1 MNEEYLNSLYAWI
14 TSEDGAFS
22 DAHTPESF
30 AQKMVEDKSYAA
42 KMYEWIVDL
51 DPSFSKALPV
61 SNFMSKIATPDVK
74 KKVDMDSLSEGGS
87 LVSPEFFNEQQENL
101 IQPQDNTYVAPPIED
116 PRLNA
121 ARQAEK
127 EANAV
132 ERADYMEAF
141 TEQERQKEIE
151 VAGIE
156 DAQREGLWEDP
167 TFAAKVNLIDEN
179 LVGQEDTDIIDMLRD
194 KFSAYGLIFEES
206 DALNDIGIKRA
217 DSASL
222 LDDPITALSN
232 FSIDAL
238 NYVSKNVGKKVSDNI
253 IVKNKD
259 GSKSTVIDLD
269 SWTDAGETN
278 SAKKLRNFISQNAEI
293 PDEASVID
301 DEVSKSMRAREIR
314 TKGRQNEDGSVSTVL
329 FQSANIDGKEVVY
342 PTLFPRDS
350 EGEYGSSPDWWIEK
364 NGIEAFKLAKERGE
378 VFEFETQEEAQS
390 FAEGSWKD
398 LSKVDAEG
406 QIFYSEY
413 GKDYIQEKKRYE
425 EYIGVRDDID
435 FIEDMQSYSRIL
447 PENEEQEKEYS
458 QFFVNGKLRDDI
470 DIVKEELE
478 KKQDD
483 LYDVVMD
490 DDSQR
495 VREKWDKYLFDR
507 QKSIS
512 QKAILQNTAAKEL
525 GEQVT
530 LESYKTFGVSP
541 LGLLEKEDYTPQEA
555 LQARSILETYISAY
569 SNQQEAAEKY
579 EISQTYYDA
588 KVNKSITKDF
598 TDNLQG
604 VNDEIITGYNRG
616 LAVEVILM
624 KMLGIDFDI
633 NDPELKQ
640 KAAEQ
645 LVEYTN
651 REGDT
656 ESRVFQRYAQ
666 ATGGKE
672 VWDIIKNDP
681 AELFSAWAFSSIA
694 QLLPYGSKLV
704 PGLVVAGAGAGA
716 ATGLAGGPFAG
727 VTVPAGA
734 FTGGMYGLRTGMAL
748 SMLALEYGNEM
759 MEAITT
765 LGYDLN
771 DPDSVAKA
779 LGDQDVWD
787 LGRERGLKR
796 GIPIALVDFATY
808 GAVGKVFKAGRV
820 ASRGKR
826 VAYGVAER
834 FMLDP
839 ASEALGETLA
849 QINVGDE
856 IDYKE
861 IIAEAGGGIGN
872 NSSYLAINTLRAA
885 RQTNNVELA
894 NNLADIDF
902 MSREISTD
910 TEIANWGN
918 NMQKLGKIDAKQNQR
933 IQENIGIRKEARNLL
948 DVGIRKRKYSGGVE
962 ARVMTLLSAKEELS
976 STPNRRSVFSGKIA
990 EINKELE
997 TIATTKQ
1004 LTSVSEQTILA
1015 GTGVLGVSEQS
1026 TATDIREST
1035 PSYKIGRRSMT
1046 KETFLEKINKMSK
1059 KQLKKLNAKVEND
1072 DGTLAIVMEKLLPL
1086 QETQTKVVLDEEGK
1100 LIDEE
1105 VVQGIEVDTEESS
1118 VSEEVVSEEV
1128 VSEEVATETR
1138 QKNLSER
1145 SKSVKNWSGD
1155 QHAHKDLPYNKDK
1168 DGKGRAEI
1176 YDITKP
1182 DEKGVVTAQYVN
1194 PKTKSIDV
1202 IVSRKNDKNIV
1213 GYTRVYEK
1221 GEPTNMFTAK
1231 MESTEDAFKN
1241 MITSAE
1247 AKLPDNAEVVEKTSI
1262 SEGGLKVYNKSNLTE
1277 KLDEDGNVVTRPTK
1291 YSAATKESV
1300 EQDGETAYLPFTT
1313 TDKTLADAEV
1323 AKIKAAYP
1331 GINANIKE
1339 RKGAPNLRPKGQE
1352 NKAATTDNATKP
1364 QFSITIDLPVLTKS
1378 DTEINKDEK
1387 ESLLSEVT
1395 DLETI
1400 LNQPEG
1406 KVDFR
1411 LKTEEDKT
1419 PSRDE
1424 VDAEIKAINE
1434 LESGNTSTVVSN
1446 NSKGAAIDIE
1456 ELGKRTT
1463 KKPKP
1468 INFSVIKGIPSIF
1481 TISDQLTTGDLV
1493 NPYTGNTINNL
1504 KGGIGYSFVEDAAW
1518 ANTTEAEAQDMLTKA
1533 QKTYNKNKE
1542 LFKKWWAANPE
1553 YNGLVPMNVVKMG
1566 EASILSNE
1574 ATFRV
1579 LKDNLSKFPETNK
1592 IEALNALKKNLQEN
1606 IYKKLNPKKGTSPL
1620 SVKNYAVDA
1629 KGFQAVLDT
1638 LNDPKIKSIED
1649 VLSKN
1654 ILDKFTLPTKALL
1667 LNSIGYGKP
1676 NEAGKKINPNPPK
1689 SVVPVALM
1697 KGQPEEMRL
1706 LLNLGSITDIIT
1718 EPSIKNVPQRSI
1730 IAIQGVDVLNPKVI
1744 ETNHPNYPYGVAGRS
1759 MGVLEESI
1767 AVVDAYPEGYNAA
1780 LKLLVKIEGKKQ
1792 TYTKKQV
1799 AKSKTEKDKTKV
1811 LESGQLSPTSTAV
1824 ILTQGVQVQNGLP
1837 GLEFTGAVANGDIDN
1852 ATKLISFLNTSFPST
1867 VISTDLETFNNVI
1880 NSEGVKKFLK
1890 GDEVIYG
1897 VTTDGDI
1904 YINPDVHNSESA
1916 IFNTAIH
1923 EMGHVWTDYLQTT
1936 KKGKEIYNKGIS
1948 LVKQDPEYQ
1957 KQLKVFNGDSVKAAN
1972 EALAIL
1978 IGNKGQTIA
1987 DASLKSKFEEWLLGM
2002 WKRIKEQFKMSK
2014 DLTAKEI
2021 QNLTLDEFIGTA
2033 LSDIFNGKEIKLTDE
2048 QLIQLKNPDVA
2059 FSKGLS
2065 IDSIVKKGRNNGFS
2079 DASIREVLLGRGFK
2093 NSDIKVAMS
2102 PEYVLDLFTTL
2113 PSEFAKT
2120 EGGIVKGRQLFN
2132 EVRDK
2137 LNKWSVEGPKGG
2149 IGTSRTKTYS
2159 DIRQKGMELM
2169 KANEIFKIQPEQTQ
2183 MEILMAFDRSLGI
2196 RANSQV
2202 SKDISAIRNNLK
2214 QRKISAD
2221 NINSEQIKIKN
2232 FIRQSLPKSN
2242 TYTQGDINKLV
2253 ALMSRSKPKD
2263 FIRNVE
2269 KVLDV
2274 VEKQRSKMQKVVVKD
2289 IQDLVVK
2296 KGKVLKTKS
2305 GKIRSGGLDAE
2316 GQAFFKAAA
2325 PILTAVIKGNQVIKK
2340 GKIET
2345 GIEYL
2350 NRVQASLTEINK
2362 NTGREILEE
2371 AMEKQAEGKPLTS
2384 KEESLLGQA
2393 YAFDTFSDL
2402 NTMSLEDTKEI
2413 LNELKAIRKGSIAQL
2428 KSNRALRAEDNQIL
2442 SKEANESIEENF
2454 PFLYDEN
2461 GKVKGKN
2468 RLDQDYKKVRQMF
2481 AQRKIW
2487 EGLKTW
2493 YEQYDFR
2500 DGLGIASFFNSTV
2513 QNLDTFT
2520 NILDKF
2526 ETDGFFN
2533 KNIYA
2538 YLNQMGENQIVGYY
2552 RQRDQMDR
2560 MANSIPGNTKGY
2572 KQFRESVSDEELT
2585 IDGIKT
2591 ITKTEDKIESAPYKG
2606 SFNSDR
2612 LMRIYSLSKNT
2623 VQREKLRE
2631 MGFSDDKITDIK
2643 EFIGPEAVQM
2653 ADMMVEYLSDTY
2665 FDEVND
2671 VYRQVN
2677 DVNLG
2682 YVNNYFPTRTLNLN
2696 ANTLKIGEGDFSGI
2710 FNSEFAPALKER
2722 TDTQNDID
2730 LEPSFINV
2738 VENHFQSMERFKAYA
2753 AGTQKLNSLMRNPAV
2768 NTLLNEVGLKDLM
2781 DLSINAAIN
2790 PNYGPL
2796 KTKRTNIDKI
2806 MNRFYGF
2813 ALAFKG
2819 IQALK
2824 QATSFIT
2831 AVENYQYRKGS
2842 DRIRGVD
2849 SIIDYTM
2856 FMVDFGRVL
2865 YNFRSEVKD
2874 AENISGTFKK
2884 RIETG
2889 FEGEI
2894 IGLESGRSSIPQL
2907 SQKNTRT
2914 GRNLRRFKKAG
2925 AAPTIVGDLIGVMG
2939 YKATYN
2945 RDIKNGMSEAEALE
2959 KFNDFNKTQQS
2970 RRATDKNQLQLRQD
2984 FLAKAFT
2991 MFGSTLYL
2999 QMNKSIIAAQR
3010 IMKPMLEGRP
3020 QDVKGKDIRALAL
3033 NYAIANVLFV
3043 AASNIAKFT
3052 HGDKDDMDEA
3062 LSDMGDAMM
3071 GLNQI
3076 YQVPLYG
3083 AALEGFIIVVN
3094 GERRP
3099 SSTVVNPMLGPAIK
3113 MARAIK
3119 DDKVNPAEI
3128 IQPVFEMAI
3137 GAQIDPAIA
3146 LAKILGG
3153 EGELSE
3159 EVQKLIGIS
3168 KSYRP
3173 KK

>member
-1 MNEEYLNSLYAWI
+1 
-14 TSEDGAFS
+14 
-22 DAHTPESF
+22 
-30 AQKMVEDKSYAA
+30 
-42 KMYEWIVDL
+42 
-51 DPSFSKALPV
+51 
-61 SNFMSKIATPDVK
+61 
-74 KKVDMDSLSEGGS
+74 
-87 LVSPEFFNEQQENL
+87 
-101 IQPQDNTYVAPPIED
+101 
-116 PRLNA
+116 
-121 ARQAEK
+121 
-127 EANAV
+127 
-132 ERADYMEAF
+132 
-141 TEQERQKEIE
+141 
-151 VAGIE
+151 
-156 DAQREGLWEDP
+156 
-167 TFAAKVNLIDEN
+167 
-179 LVGQEDTDIIDMLRD
+179 
-194 KFSAYGLIFEES
+194 
-206 DALNDIGIKRA
+206 
-217 DSASL
+217 
-222 LDDPITALSN
+222 
-232 FSIDAL
+232 
-238 NYVSKNVGKKVSDNI
+238 
-253 IVKNKD
+253 
-259 GSKSTVIDLD
+259 
-269 SWTDAGETN
+269 
-278 SAKKLRNFISQNAEI
+278 
-293 PDEASVID
+293 
-301 DEVSKSMRAREIR
+301 
-314 TKGRQNEDGSVSTVL
+314 
-329 FQSANIDGKEVVY
+329 
-342 PTLFPRDS
+342 
-350 EGEYGSSPDWWIEK
+350 
-364 NGIEAFKLAKERGE
+364 
-378 VFEFETQEEAQS
+378 
-390 FAEGSWKD
+390 
-398 LSKVDAEG
+398 
-406 QIFYSEY
+406 
-413 GKDYIQEKKRYE
+413 
-425 EYIGVRDDID
+425 
-435 FIEDMQSYSRIL
+435 
-447 PENEEQEKEYS
+447 
-458 QFFVNGKLRDDI
+458 
-470 DIVKEELE
+470 
-478 KKQDD
+478 
-483 LYDVVMD
+483 
-490 DDSQR
+490 
-495 VREKWDKYLFDR
+495 
-507 QKSIS
+507 
-512 QKAILQNTAAKEL
+512 
-525 GEQVT
+525 
-530 LESYKTFGVSP
+530 
-541 LGLLEKEDYTPQEA
+541 
-555 LQARSILETYISAY
+555 
-569 SNQQEAAEKY
+569 
-579 EISQTYYDA
+579 
-588 KVNKSITKDF
+588 
-598 TDNLQG
+598 
-604 VNDEIITGYNRG
+604 
-616 LAVEVILM
+616 
-624 KMLGIDFDI
+624 
-633 NDPELKQ
+633 
-640 KAAEQ
+640 
-645 LVEYTN
+645 
-651 REGDT
+651 
-656 ESRVFQRYAQ
+656 
-666 ATGGKE
+666 
-672 VWDIIKNDP
+672 
-681 AELFSAWAFSSIA
+681 
-694 QLLPYGSKLV
+694 
-704 PGLVVAGAGAGA
+704 
-716 ATGLAGGPFAG
+716 
-727 VTVPAGA
+727 
-734 FTGGMYGLRTGMAL
+734 
-748 SMLALEYGNEM
+748 
-759 MEAITT
+759 
-765 LGYDLN
+765 
-771 DPDSVAKA
+771 
-779 LGDQDVWD
+779 
-787 LGRERGLKR
+787 
-796 GIPIALVDFATY
+796 
-808 GAVGKVFKAGRV
+808 
-820 ASRGKR
+820 
-826 VAYGVAER
+826 
-834 FMLDP
+834 
-839 ASEALGETLA
+839 
-849 QINVGDE
+849 
-856 IDYKE
+856 
-861 IIAEAGGGIGN
+861 
-872 NSSYLAINTLRAA
+872 
-885 RQTNNVELA
+885 
-894 NNLADIDF
+894 
-902 MSREISTD
+902 
-910 TEIANWGN
+910 
-918 NMQKLGKIDAKQNQR
+918 
-933 IQENIGIRKEARNLL
+933 
-948 DVGIRKRKYSGGVE
+948 
-962 ARVMTLLSAKEELS
+962 
-976 STPNRRSVFSGKIA
+976 
-990 EINKELE
+990 
-997 TIATTKQ
+997 
-1004 LTSVSEQTILA
+1004 
-1015 GTGVLGVSEQS
+1015 
-1026 TATDIREST
+1026 
-1035 PSYKIGRRSMT
+1035 
-1046 KETFLEKINKMSK
+1046 
-1059 KQLKKLNAKVEND
+1059 
-1072 DGTLAIVMEKLLPL
+1072 
-1086 QETQTKVVLDEEGK
+1086 
-1100 LIDEE
+1100 
-1105 VVQGIEVDTEESS
+1105 
-1118 VSEEVVSEEV
+1118 
-1128 VSEEVATETR
+1128 
-1138 QKNLSER
+1138 
-1145 SKSVKNWSGD
+1145 
-1155 QHAHKDLPYNKDK
+1155 
-1168 DGKGRAEI
+1168 
-1176 YDITKP
+1176 
-1182 DEKGVVTAQYVN
+1182 
-1194 PKTKSIDV
+1194 
-1202 IVSRKNDKNIV
+1202 
-1213 GYTRVYEK
+1213 
-1221 GEPTNMFTAK
+1221 
-1231 MESTEDAFKN
+1231 
-1241 MITSAE
+1241 
-1247 AKLPDNAEVVEKTSI
+1247 
-1262 SEGGLKVYNKSNLTE
+1262 
-1277 KLDEDGNVVTRPTK
+1277 
-1291 YSAATKESV
+1291 
-1300 EQDGETAYLPFTT
+1300 
-1313 TDKTLADAEV
+1313 
-1323 AKIKAAYP
+1323 
-1331 GINANIKE
+1331 
-1339 RKGAPNLRPKGQE
+1339 
-1352 NKAATTDNATKP
+1352 
-1364 QFSITIDLPVLTKS
+1364 
-1378 DTEINKDEK
+1378 
-1387 ESLLSEVT
+1387 
-1395 DLETI
+1395 
-1400 LNQPEG
+1400 
-1406 KVDFR
+1406 
-1411 LKTEEDKT
+1411 
-1419 PSRDE
+1419 
-1424 VDAEIKAINE
+1424 
-1434 LESGNTSTVVSN
+1434 
-1446 NSKGAAIDIE
+1446 
-1456 ELGKRTT
+1456 
-1463 KKPKP
+1463 
-1468 INFSVIKGIPSIF
+1468 
-1481 TISDQLTTGDLV
+1481 
-1493 NPYTGNTINNL
+1493 
-1504 KGGIGYSFVEDAAW
+1504 
-1518 ANTTEAEAQDMLTKA
+1518 
-1533 QKTYNKNKE
+1533 
-1542 LFKKWWAANPE
+1542 
-1553 YNGLVPMNVVKMG
+1553 
-1566 EASILSNE
+1566 
-1574 ATFRV
+1574 
-1579 LKDNLSKFPETNK
+1579 
-1592 IEALNALKKNLQEN
+1592 
-1606 IYKKLNPKKGTSPL
+1606 
-1620 SVKNYAVDA
+1620 
-1629 KGFQAVLDT
+1629 
-1638 LNDPKIKSIED
+1638 
-1649 VLSKN
+1649 
-1654 ILDKFTLPTKALL
+1654 
-1667 LNSIGYGKP
+1667 
-1676 NEAGKKINPNPPK
+1676 
-1689 SVVPVALM
+1689 
-1697 KGQPEEMRL
+1697 
-1706 LLNLGSITDIIT
+1706 
-1718 EPSIKNVPQRSI
+1718 
-1730 IAIQGVDVLNPKVI
+1730 
-1744 ETNHPNYPYGVAGRS
+1744 
-1759 MGVLEESI
+1759 
-1767 AVVDAYPEGYNAA
+1767 
-1780 LKLLVKIEGKKQ
+1780 
-1792 TYTKKQV
+1792 
-1799 AKSKTEKDKTKV
+1799 
-1811 LESGQLSPTSTAV
+1811 
-1824 ILTQGVQVQNGLP
+1824 
-1837 GLEFTGAVANGDIDN
+1837 
-1852 ATKLISFLNTSFPST
+1852 
-1867 VISTDLETFNNVI
+1867 
-1880 NSEGVKKFLK
+1880 
-1890 GDEVIYG
+1890 
-1897 VTTDGDI
+1897 
-1904 YINPDVHNSESA
+1904 
-1916 IFNTAIH
+1916 
-1923 EMGHVWTDYLQTT
+1923 MGHVWTDYLQTT

-2002 WKRIKEQFKMSK
+2002 WKRIKEQFKMSQ

-2325 PILTAVIKGNQVIKK
+2325 PILTAVIKGDQVIKK

-2371 AMEKQAEGKPLTS
+2371 AMEKQVEGKPLTS

-2442 SKEANESIEENF
+2442 SEEANESIEENF

-2500 DGLGIASFFNSTV
+2500 DGFGIASFFNSTV

-2623 VQREKLRE
+2623 VQRKKLRE
-2631 MGFSDDKITDIK
+2631 MGFSDEKITDIK
-2643 EFIGPEAVQM
+2643 DFIGPEAVQM

-3083 AALEGFIIVVN
+3083 AALEGFVIVLN

-3099 SSTVVNPMLGPAIK
+3099 SSTVVNPMLGPAMK

-3146 LAKILGG
+3146 LAKIIGG
-3153 EGELSE
+3153 QGELSE
-3159 EVQKLIGIS
+3159 EAQKLIGIS

>member
-1 MNEEYLNSLYAWI
+1 MEENYRTPNGNVLTRDELISQYGEEEFQAFLNDGKLTLVNGEDDTATEEVFQGGEDIYITPNGNEVT
-14 TSEDGAFS
+14 TSELVNQYGEEKFN
-22 DAHTPESF
+22 SF
-30 AQKMVEDKSYAA
+30 VTE
-42 KMYEWIVDL
+42 
-51 DPSFSKALPV
+51 
-61 SNFMSKIATPDVK
+61 NKIK
-74 KKVDMDSLSEGGS
+74 KKEQGELGSQSEYSNGESEPTEQDYFEGGFGDV
-87 LVSPEFFNEQQENL
+87 LRGF
-101 IQPQDNTYVAPPIED
+101 
-116 PRLNA
+116 
-121 ARQAEK
+121 
-127 EANAV
+127 
-132 ERADYMEAF
+132 
-141 TEQERQKEIE
+141 
-151 VAGIE
+151 
-156 DAQREGLWEDP
+156 DA
-167 TFAAKVNLIDEN
+167 
-179 LVGQEDTDIIDMLRD
+179 
-194 KFSAYGLIFEES
+194 
-206 DALNDIGIKRA
+206 
-217 DSASL
+217 
-222 LDDPITALSN
+222 
-232 FSIDAL
+232 
-238 NYVSKNVGKKVSDNI
+238 
-253 IVKNKD
+253 IV
-259 GSKSTVIDLD
+259 
-269 SWTDAGETN
+269 
-278 SAKKLRNFISQNAEI
+278 
-293 PDEASVID
+293 
-301 DEVSKSMRAREIR
+301 
-314 TKGRQNEDGSVSTVL
+314 
-329 FQSANIDGKEVVY
+329 
-342 PTLFPRDS
+342 
-350 EGEYGSSPDWWIEK
+350 
-364 NGIEAFKLAKERGE
+364 
-378 VFEFETQEEAQS
+378 
-390 FAEGSWKD
+390 
-398 LSKVDAEG
+398 
-406 QIFYSEY
+406 
-413 GKDYIQEKKRYE
+413 
-425 EYIGVRDDID
+425 
-435 FIEDMQSYSRIL
+435 
-447 PENEEQEKEYS
+447 
-458 QFFVNGKLRDDI
+458 
-470 DIVKEELE
+470 
-478 KKQDD
+478 
-483 LYDVVMD
+483 
-490 DDSQR
+490 
-495 VREKWDKYLFDR
+495 
-507 QKSIS
+507 
-512 QKAILQNTAAKEL
+512 
-525 GEQVT
+525 
-530 LESYKTFGVSP
+530 P
-541 LGLLEKEDYTPQEA
+541 LGLGDFIDDT
-555 LQARSILETYISAY
+555 ARAV
-569 SNQQEAAEKY
+569 AA
-579 EISQTYYDA
+579 
-588 KVNKSITKDF
+588 
-598 TDNLQG
+598 
-604 VNDEIITGYNRG
+604 GYNQGTMSENAADVLFAGNMSTDEDLSSFIEANKRAQQLG
-616 LAVEVILM
+616 SSAEMMDYQRIYEENGKGFLGVV
-624 KMLGIDFDI
+624 LGIA
-633 NDPELKQ
+633 NNPSVVSELIVSSMVGMASNTDSLV
-640 KAAEQ
+640 AAGSA
-645 LVEYTN
+645 V
-651 REGDT
+651 
-656 ESRVFQRYAQ
+656 
-666 ATGGKE
+666 GGGAAIGASTAGTAGTF
-672 VWDIIKNDP
+672 V
-681 AELFSAWAFSSIA
+681 
-694 QLLPYGSKLV
+694 V
-704 PGLVVAGAGAGA
+704 PGLGTAVGAGAGA
-716 ATGLAGGPFAG
+716 ITGAIASLPYAFAAAGTVLEFGATFAELLQEEVGEGVDLTPDNIRKVLNDEDAYTSIRNKALARGLAIGAID
-727 VTVPAGA
+727 A
-734 FTGGMYGLRTGMAL
+734 FTGKMGGK
-748 SMLALEYGNEM
+748 LA
-759 MEAITT
+759 
-765 LGYDLN
+765 
-771 DPDSVAKA
+771 
-779 LGDQDVWD
+779 
-787 LGRERGLKR
+787 
-796 GIPIALVDFATY
+796 
-808 GAVGKVFKAGRV
+808 
-820 ASRGKR
+820 
-826 VAYGVAER
+826 
-834 FMLDP
+834 
-839 ASEALGETLA
+839 
-849 QINVGDE
+849 
-856 IDYKE
+856 
-861 IIAEAGGGIGN
+861 
-872 NSSYLAINTLRAA
+872 
-885 RQTNNVELA
+885 
-894 NNLADIDF
+894 
-902 MSREISTD
+902 
-910 TEIANWGN
+910 
-918 NMQKLGKIDAKQNQR
+918 GKIVTKGGKQAIGDATKKQVLK
-933 IQENIGIRKEARNLL
+933 GLAA
-948 DVGIRKRKYSGGVE
+948 SSGVE
-962 ARVMTLLSAKEELS
+962 AVGGSIGEASARGLIGQEMDVSEIALEGIAEMPGGVKNLIATRYTKPTYTVNKEKVDAATVDNLIETMTLEELVNTKIDIKNDFEGRQGKLQDKIVS
-976 STPNRRSVFSGKIA
+976 LSTQREIALANPELNKPTLVEITRLQLELNKLDATKTEVGKA
-990 EINKELE
+990 K
-997 TIATTKQ
+997 A
-1004 LTSVSEQTILA
+1004 A
-1015 GTGVLGVSEQS
+1015 
-1026 TATDIREST
+1026 DIRDQIKDLQVNQLEEETST
-1035 PSYKIGRRSMT
+1035 SFVSGDV
-1046 KETFLEKINKMSK
+1046 
-1059 KQLKKLNAKVEND
+1059 VE
-1072 DGTLAIVMEKLLPL
+1072 
-1086 QETQTKVVLDEEGK
+1086 
-1100 LIDEE
+1100 
-1105 VVQGIEVDTEESS
+1105 
-1118 VSEEVVSEEV
+1118 EEVVSSKTLSVEEQFAALDAQDKLELQERAINEMETEM
-1128 VSEEVATETR
+1128 SEQGIEEYNLTDKMVDERASDIFQKEVLGLKENTETTLNNR
-1138 QKNLSER
+1138 AKNISER
-1145 SKSVKNWSGD
+1145 SDDVKSHFGE
-1155 QHAHKDLPYNKDK
+1155 QHKSDKLPYNKGK

-1182 DEKGVVTAQYVN
+1182 DDKGVVTAEYASPEGVV
-1194 PKTKSIDV
+1194 DV
-1202 IVSRKNDKNIV
+1202 IISGIDDNNFV
-1213 GYTRVYEK
+1213 GYTRVYEN

-1231 MESTEDAFKN
+1231 MESTGDAFKN

-2183 MEILMAFDRSLGI
+2183 IEILMAFDRSLGI

>member
-14 TSEDGAFS
+14 TSEDEAFS
-22 DAHTPESF
+22 DAHTSESF

-101 IQPQDNTYVAPPIED
+101 TQPQDNTYVAPPIED

-132 ERADYMEAF
+132 ERTDYMEAF

-206 DALNDIGIKRA
+206 DALNDVGIAQAAKGN
-217 DSASL
+217 
-222 LDDPITALSN
+222 PITN
-232 FSIDAL
+232 FAVDVGEHFGKSI
-238 NYVSKNVGKKVSDNI
+238 SQKVSDNI

-390 FAEGSWKD
+390 FAEGSWED

-507 QKSIS
+507 QKSTS

-604 VNDEIITGYNRG
+604 VNDETITGYNRG

-624 KMLGIDFDI
+624 KMLGVDFDI

-734 FTGGMYGLRTGMAL
+734 FTGGMYGMRTGMAL

-765 LGYDLN
+765 LGYDLT

-820 ASRGKR
+820 ASRGKK

-834 FMLDP
+834 FLLDP

-1118 VSEEVVSEEV
+1118 VSEEVAAEEVEQIAIEEPSESQLQDDVENGDVVILTFENENEIPDVYKNKTKVKNPILSTGTIQAGRRGKAKSTIKVKVEKSLVDYYESTKQVEEV
-1128 VSEEVATETR
+1128 VAKTR
-1138 QKNLSER
+1138 QKNLS
-1145 SKSVKNWSGD
+1145 
-1155 QHAHKDLPYNKDK
+1155 
-1168 DGKGRAEI
+1168 
-1176 YDITKP
+1176 
-1182 DEKGVVTAQYVN
+1182 
-1194 PKTKSIDV
+1194 
-1202 IVSRKNDKNIV
+1202 
-1213 GYTRVYEK
+1213 
-1221 GEPTNMFTAK
+1221 
-1231 MESTEDAFKN
+1231 
-1241 MITSAE
+1241 
-1247 AKLPDNAEVVEKTSI
+1247 
-1262 SEGGLKVYNKSNLTE
+1262 
-1277 KLDEDGNVVTRPTK
+1277 
-1291 YSAATKESV
+1291 
-1300 EQDGETAYLPFTT
+1300 
-1313 TDKTLADAEV
+1313 
-1323 AKIKAAYP
+1323 
-1331 GINANIKE
+1331 
-1339 RKGAPNLRPKGQE
+1339 
-1352 NKAATTDNATKP
+1352 
-1364 QFSITIDLPVLTKS
+1364 
-1378 DTEINKDEK
+1378 DTEINEDEK

-1411 LKTEEDKT
+1411 LKTEEDTT
-1419 PSRDE
+1419 PSKDK
-1424 VDAEIKAINE
+1424 VDAEVKAINE
-1434 LESGNTSTVVSN
+1434 LESGNKSIVVSN
-1446 NSKGAAIDIE
+1446 NSKGVAIDIE

-1468 INFSVIKGIPSIF
+1468 INFSVINGIPSIF
-1481 TISDQLTTGDLV
+1481 TISDQLTTGDVV
-1493 NPYTGNTINNL
+1493 NTYTGNTINNL

-1566 EASILSNE
+1566 ETSILSNE

-1592 IEALNALKKNLQEN
+1592 IEALNALKKNLQDN

-1620 SVKNYAVDA
+1620 SVRNYAKAA

-1638 LNDPKIKSIED
+1638 LNDPNIKSIED
-1649 VLSKN
+1649 VVSKN
-1654 ILDKFTLPTKALL
+1654 VLDKLSLPTKSSL
-1667 LNSIGYGKP
+1667 LNTIGYGKP
-1676 NEAGKKINPNPPK
+1676 NEAGKKTNPGMP
-1689 SVVPVALM
+1689 SSTVPLALM
-1697 KGQPEEMRL
+1697 KGQPKEMRL

-1718 EPSIKNVPQRSI
+1718 DPSIKNVPQRSI
-1730 IAIQGVDVLNPKVI
+1730 IAIQGVDVLNPEVI
-1744 ETNHPNYPYGVAGRS
+1744 KTDHPNYPYGVAGRS
-1759 MGVLEESI
+1759 MGILEESI
-1767 AVVDAYPEGYNAA
+1767 AVVDAYPEAYNAA
-1780 LKLLVKIEGKKQ
+1780 VKSLINIEGKKD
-1792 TYTKKQV
+1792 TYTEKQV
-1799 AKSKTEKDKTKV
+1799 AKSKTQKDKTKV
-1811 LESGQLSPTSTAV
+1811 LESGQLSPTSTDV

-1837 GLEFTGAVANGDIDN
+1837 ALEFIGAVANGNVDN
-1852 ATKLISFLNTSFPST
+1852 AAKLISFLNTSFPST

-1904 YINPDVHNSESA
+1904 YINPDVHNSQSA

-2002 WKRIKEQFKMSK
+2002 WKRIKEQFKMSQ

-2079 DASIREVLLGRGFK
+2079 DASIIEVLLGRGFK
-2093 NSDIKVAMS
+2093 NSDIKAAMS

-2113 PSEFAKT
+2113 PTEFGKV
-2120 EGGIVKGRQLFN
+2120 EGGIFKGRQLFN

-2169 KANEIFKIQPEQTQ
+2169 KANDIFKIQPEQTQ

-2296 KGKVLKTKS
+2296 KGKVLKTPS

-2325 PILTAVIKGNQVIKK
+2325 PILTAVIKGDQVIKK

-2371 AMEKQAEGKPLTS
+2371 AMEKQVEGKPLTS

-2442 SKEANESIEENF
+2442 SEEANESIEENF

-2738 VENHFQSMERFKAYA
+2738 IENHFQSMERFKAYA

-2984 FLAKAFT
+2984 FMAKAFT

-3062 LSDMGDAMM
+3062 LSDMGDAMK

-3083 AALEGFIIVVN
+3083 AALEGFIITMN

-3099 SSTVVNPMLGPAIK
+3099 SSAVVNPMLGPAIK

-3153 EGELSE
+3153 EGEFSE
-3159 EVQKLIGIS
+3159 EAQKLMGIS